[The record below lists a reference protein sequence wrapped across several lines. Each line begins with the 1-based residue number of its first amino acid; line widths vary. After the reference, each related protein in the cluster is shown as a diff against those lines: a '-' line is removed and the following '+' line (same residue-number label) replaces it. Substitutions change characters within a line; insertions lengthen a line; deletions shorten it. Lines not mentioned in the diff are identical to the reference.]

1 MTGTFSSFNT
11 ALSAIRHQ
19 RTVMDIASTN
29 IANVDTP
36 GYVRRRA
43 EAASLGGAT
52 EIAMWS
58 RDTSAGH
65 GVRTAGITRMSEPL
79 LDARSRRE
87 HGRSAYLETRV
98 DVLKRVES
106 GMGEPGDSG
115 VANALDDFNKA
126 WDDLGNH
133 TQVGGASR
141 QQILATGQALADAI
155 RAQATNVTSEQADQR
170 GAALDLVTEVNTVA
184 KDLASVNERLAQ
196 AASFGLDDND
206 LRDQRDVL
214 ALKLSE
220 LTGGV
225 TSTRTDGGLDV
236 TIGGEPLVSG
246 STAAQ
251 FSVTGGIAA
260 DGSDDGNPLAF
271 AVGGNPVAVGAV
283 GGELGAVGEVLST
296 SLPNLLA
303 QLDGVA
309 KTLADTV
316 NAQHALGYDAAGAA
330 GTPFFSYDPALGVAN
345 SLQVAI
351 TDPKLV
357 AAAATATPGGNED
370 GNNAGK
376 LSELTAG
383 GEAYKRMVN
392 GLATD
397 ITSSTRLAQTQKLL
411 TTQVDGAREALT
423 GVNYDE
429 ETVNLVAAQR
439 GYEAAARVMSTMD
452 QVLDTLINR
461 MAI

>member
-1 MTGTFSSFNT
+1 MTGTFASFNT

-52 EIAMWS
+52 EVAMWS

-115 VANALDDFNKA
+115 VATALDDFNKA

-133 TQVGGASR
+133 PQVGGASR

-170 GAALDLVTEVNTVA
+170 GAALDLVTEVNTAA

-214 ALKLSE
+214 ALRLSE

-225 TSTRTDGGLDV
+225 TSTRSDGGLDV
-236 TIGGEPLVSG
+236 TVGGESLVNG
-246 STAAQ
+246 ATAAQ

-271 AVGGNPVAVGAV
+271 AVGGNPVAVGSV

-296 SLPNLLA
+296 SLPNLLS

-316 NAQHALGYDAAGAA
+316 NAQHALGYDAAGTA

-351 TDPKLV
+351 TDPRLV
-357 AAAATATPGGNED
+357 AAAATPGGNED

-376 LSELTAG
+376 LSELTG
-383 GEAYKRMVN
+383 GSEAYRRMVN

-397 ITSSTRLAQTQKLL
+397 ITSSTRLAQTQQLL

-452 QVLDTLINR
+452 EVLDTLINR